1 MTRTAAKTHPLQCR
15 CGTLRG
21 QISDPDRVNRV
32 VCYCRDCQAFAYFL
46 GNPQTTLD
54 ALGGSDVVQ
63 TIPARVTFTQGT
75 DSLACMRLSPRGLL
89 RWYAQCCRTPIGN
102 TVANHRFSFVGLLHD
117 CLEHGDRSLDVAFG
131 PVRMWNSE
139 KSARGPV
146 TMPRGSFAAGL
157 ARFAGLVLRA
167 RLDGSY
173 RRTPFFVTTTGEPVV
188 IPRILTQSEREG
200 LLPVELRM
208 AGS

>member
-1 MTRTAAKTHPLQCR
+1 
-15 CGTLRG
+15 
-21 QISDPDRVNRV
+21 
-32 VCYCRDCQAFAYFL
+32 
-46 GNPQTTLD
+46 
-54 ALGGSDVVQ
+54 
-63 TIPARVTFTQGT
+63 
-75 DSLACMRLSPRGLL
+75 
-89 RWYAQCCRTPIGN
+89 
-102 TVANHRFSFVGLLHD
+102 
-117 CLEHGDRSLDVAFG
+117 
-131 PVRMWNSE
+131 
-139 KSARGPV
+139 
-146 TMPRGSFAAGL
+146 MPRGSFAAGL